1 MNSLINF
8 FFGSPRRLLAII
20 AACCAA
26 LLAFAFYLQHSLDLE
41 PCPMCI
47 LQRISLMGVGIAALI
62 GSIWGHKMW
71 VGLWGFLAWAIAGFG
86 GFVAARQSFL
96 QWYPPEFATCG
107 RDFYGV
113 LESNFPLREKLP
125 MFFKGT
131 ADCSMVDWT
140 MLGLSIANWSFIAFA
155 GFFIGLTIVALRK
168 P

>member
-20 AACCAA
+20 AVCCAA

-62 GSIWGHKMW
+62 GSLWGHKIW
-71 VGLWGFLAWAIAGFG
+71 LGLWGLLAWGISGFG

-113 LESNFPLREKLP
+113 LESNFPLREKIP

-140 MLGLSIANWSFIAFA
+140 MLGLSIANWSFIAFT

-168 P
+168 R